1 MRVIDLGN
9 GQEEYDDEIYDRRGG
24 RGRSRRSDGTYMG
37 YDGGVYDHY
46 GKERDGMMEELER
59 RERDLERRERE
70 LERNERELE
79 KRQRHHEREDEM
91 YRKGWFG
98 ERDIRDEYDVR
109 NLICVEVGEV
119 VTTEEQTL
127 MTRIISGI

>member
-1 MRVIDLGN
+1 
-9 GQEEYDDEIYDRRGG
+9 
-24 RGRSRRSDGTYMG
+24 MG

-70 LERNERELE
+70 LERDERELE

-98 ERDIRDEYDVR
+98 ERDIRDEYDSMDPYMR
-109 NLICVEVGEV
+109 RG
-119 VTTEEQTL
+119 
-127 MTRIISGI
+127 RRSRYY

>member
-91 YRKGWFG
+91 YRKGWLASVTSVTSTM
-98 ERDIRDEYDVR
+98 VR

>member
-46 GKERDGMMEELER
+46 GKDRDGMMEELER
-59 RERDLERRERE
+59 RERNLERRERE

-79 KRQRHHEREDEM
+79 KRQKHHEREDEM

-98 ERDIRDEYDVR
+98 EREIRDEYDSMDPYMR
-109 NLICVEVGEV
+109 GG
-119 VTTEEQTL
+119 
-127 MTRIISGI
+127 RRSRYY

>member
-46 GKERDGMMEELER
+46 GKDRDGMMEELER
-59 RERDLERRERE
+59 RERNLERR
-70 LERNERELE
+70 
-79 KRQRHHEREDEM
+79 EREDEM

-98 ERDIRDEYDVR
+98 ERDIRDEYDSMDPYMR
-109 NLICVEVGEV
+109 RG
-119 VTTEEQTL
+119 
-127 MTRIISGI
+127 RRSRYY

>member
-46 GKERDGMMEELER
+46 GKDRDGMMEELER

-70 LERNERELE
+70 LERKKKKKKESGWRCSSVVISSWNRWFLLL
-79 KRQRHHEREDEM
+79 
-91 YRKGWFG
+91 RK
-98 ERDIRDEYDVR
+98 
-109 NLICVEVGEV
+109 
-119 VTTEEQTL
+119 
-127 MTRIISGI
+127 

>member
-46 GKERDGMMEELER
+46 GKDRDGMMEELER
-59 RERDLERRERE
+59 RERNLERRERE
-70 LERNERELE
+70 LERNERS
-79 KRQRHHEREDEM
+79 
-91 YRKGWFG
+91 
-98 ERDIRDEYDVR
+98 R
-109 NLICVEVGEV
+109 NCIPD
-119 VTTEEQTL
+119 
-127 MTRIISGI
+127 

>member
-1 MRVIDLGN
+1 MRVNLRCKHLNRAEDL
-9 GQEEYDDEIYDRRGG
+9 
-24 RGRSRRSDGTYMG
+24 SRYFGFSKTKPFDKVANVFIPTS
-37 YDGGVYDHY
+37 
-46 GKERDGMMEELER
+46 MEELER

-98 ERDIRDEYDVR
+98 ERDIRDEYD
-109 NLICVEVGEV
+109 G
-119 VTTEEQTL
+119 TEPY
-127 MTRIISGI
+127 MRRGRRSRYY

>member
-9 GQEEYDDEIYDRRGG
+9 GQEDYNDEIYDRRGG

-46 GKERDGMMEELER
+46 GKDRDGMMEELER

-79 KRQRHHEREDEM
+79 KRQGHHEREDEM

-98 ERDIRDEYDVR
+98 EREI
-109 NLICVEVGEV
+109 LTCVEVVEV
-119 VTTEEQTL
+119 VTTEEQTP

>member
-46 GKERDGMMEELER
+46 GKDRDGMMEELER

-70 LERNERELE
+70 LERNERE
-79 KRQRHHEREDEM
+79 DEM

-98 ERDIRDEYDVR
+98 EREIRDEYDSMDPYMR
-109 NLICVEVGEV
+109 RG
-119 VTTEEQTL
+119 
-127 MTRIISGI
+127 RRGRYY

>member
-46 GKERDGMMEELER
+46 GKDRDGMMEELER
-59 RERDLERRERE
+59 RERNLER
-70 LERNERELE
+70 
-79 KRQRHHEREDEM
+79 
-91 YRKGWFG
+91 
-98 ERDIRDEYDVR
+98 RDEYDSMDPYMR
-109 NLICVEVGEV
+109 RG
-119 VTTEEQTL
+119 
-127 MTRIISGI
+127 RRSRYY

>member
-46 GKERDGMMEELER
+46 GKDRGGMMEELER

-98 ERDIRDEYDVR
+98 ERDIRDEYD
-109 NLICVEVGEV
+109 G
-119 VTTEEQTL
+119 TEPY
-127 MTRIISGI
+127 MRRGRRSRYY

>member
-1 MRVIDLGN
+1 MGTSGDKIVLL
-9 GQEEYDDEIYDRRGG
+9 
-24 RGRSRRSDGTYMG
+24 DGMG

-46 GKERDGMMEELER
+46 GKDRDGMMEELER

-98 ERDIRDEYDVR
+98 ERDIRDEYD
-109 NLICVEVGEV
+109 G
-119 VTTEEQTL
+119 TEPY
-127 MTRIISGI
+127 MRRGRRSRYY

>member
-9 GQEEYDDEIYDRRGG
+9 GQEDYNDEIYDRRGG

-70 LERNERELE
+70 LERDERELE
-79 KRQRHHEREDEM
+79 KRQRHHERED
-91 YRKGWFG
+91 RCIV
-98 ERDIRDEYDVR
+98 RDGLVSATSVMSMIAWI
-109 NLICVEVGEV
+109 LICVEVEEV
-119 VTTEEQTL
+119 VTTEEQTP

>member
-1 MRVIDLGN
+1 MMRSTTAEAVGDAHAAPTALIWVTMVA
-9 GQEEYDDEIYDRRGG
+9 Y
-24 RGRSRRSDGTYMG
+24 S
-37 YDGGVYDHY
+37 DHY

-98 ERDIRDEYDVR
+98 ERDIRDEYD
-109 NLICVEVGEV
+109 G
-119 VTTEEQTL
+119 TEPY
-127 MTRIISGI
+127 MRRGRRSRYY